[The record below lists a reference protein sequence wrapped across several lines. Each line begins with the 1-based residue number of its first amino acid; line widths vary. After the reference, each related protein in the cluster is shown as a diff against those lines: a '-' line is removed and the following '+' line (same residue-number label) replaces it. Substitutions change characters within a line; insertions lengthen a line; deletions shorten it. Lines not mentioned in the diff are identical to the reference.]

1 MWNAQKLGLHN
12 WSVARHREHNIKLIP
27 SSKPYIYTLGVY
39 LKLLGCMRAWMF
51 IVIRSEM
58 PRNIVPAF
66 EYIGFSAYFVFCV
79 FFFPFPFC
87 FSSYSVSSICWHS
100 YYVPFIE
107 QSRRHKPL
115 LSGVIM
121 PAIRKHKMYAHVHI
135 SPDVDEVCSWPQQ
148 YFDFHFNRFAN
159 NSMTSTATGNCSPV

>member
-1 MWNAQKLGLHN
+1 
-12 WSVARHREHNIKLIP
+12 
-27 SSKPYIYTLGVY
+27 
-39 LKLLGCMRAWMF
+39 
-51 IVIRSEM
+51 M

-159 NSMTSTATGNCSPV
+159 NSMTSTATGNCSPVQCKLDEKPKCVQTNPRMRWQKKTNETCANTCKCANIAIVLATCTGLAVGR